1 MPRKLRHVIAGL
13 TGGIAGGKS
22 TVSAM
27 FQDLGA
33 QRIDFDDLARR
44 VVGPGTPGLAKV
56 VDFFGNQILRTDGT
70 LDRKQLSGVVFGDD
84 SKRRMLEQLIHPD
97 ICEAFVKEISRITAG
112 KPDAVIVAEVPLLV
126 EANLMHLFDVVILVY
141 TSAGVQ
147 IQRLLRR
154 QEMTEKQAAE
164 MLKAQLPVEEKKKYA
179 DHIVFNDGSL
189 DATRRQVRAVWDEL
203 IALRQQPRR
212 AAPGPAG
219 ASG

>member
-44 VVGPGTPGLAKV
+44 VVEPGTPGLAKV

-112 KPDAVIVAEVPLLV
+112 NPDAVIVAEVPLLV

-203 IALRQQPRR
+203 IALRLQPRR